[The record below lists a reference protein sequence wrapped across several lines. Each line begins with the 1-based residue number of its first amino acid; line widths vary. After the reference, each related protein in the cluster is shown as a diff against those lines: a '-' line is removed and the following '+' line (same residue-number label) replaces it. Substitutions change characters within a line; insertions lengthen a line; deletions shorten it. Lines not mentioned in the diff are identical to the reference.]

1 MTHEYISKSIAAL
14 DTFRGKINSRL
25 NESVIK
31 SPKIFRSSFDAKL
44 WLNEEFEPF
53 ASVHSWD
60 ETEKVANVKTL
71 LETKMLKEYLRVPGH
86 EHHTWPEFVEW
97 LQLNYRGYPS

>member
-14 DTFRGKINSRL
+14 DNLLEKINSQM
-25 NESVIK
+25 NATGVK

-71 LETKMLKEYLRVPGH
+71 LETKVLKEYLKVAGH